1 MSDCSRVFP
10 GVPGTGGTQCS
21 RVPAPYRGNRERVQG
36 SELGECSRERG
47 TSAGPAARNL
57 CVAEEAP
64 DGAASAPHVR
74 RPLASKPEHVHPA
87 DFAGGVQH
95 KAQQNHG
102 GSLGDWAEHAQFA
115 FPCAQNHR
123 VFLSAAAQCEAA

>member
-36 SELGECSRERG
+36 SERGECSRERDPSVG
-47 TSAGPAARNL
+47 RAARNRDAAE
-57 CVAEEAP
+57 VAPCGVAIAP
-64 DGAASAPHVR
+64 RVSC
-74 RPLASKPEHVHPA
+74 PLLSNHQQVHPA
-87 DFAGGVQH
+87 DFAGGVQD

-102 GSLGDWAEHAQFA
+102 GSPGDWAERTQSTRIA
-115 FPCAQNHR
+115 AQNHR
-123 VFLSAAAQCEAA
+123 VFVTGAAPAEVA